1 MELTPALERRLLQVA
16 IAAAC
21 LVPLSAGGLGV
32 LRGAAFLRAA
42 PLVDLDSHVR
52 YLSGLLLAI
61 GIGFAISIPT
71 IERQGARMR
80 TLGLLVVVGGLAR
93 LLSVTQDGLPSAGHR
108 FGLVMELIIV
118 PALLLWQARVAQRC
132 GAAPSTSTV
141 GR

>member
-1 MELTPALERRLLQVA
+1 MALTTATERRLLQVA
-16 IAAAC
+16 VGLAC
-21 LVPLSAGGLGV
+21 LVPLLAGGIGV

-61 GIGFAISIPT
+61 GVGFAASIPA
-71 IERQGARMR
+71 IEQHGARMR
-80 TLGLLVVVGGLAR
+80 TLGLLVVTGGLAR
-93 LLSVTQDGLPSAGHR
+93 LLSLYHDGLPSAGHR

-118 PALLLWQARVAQRC
+118 PALLLWQARVAQRV
-132 GAAPSTSTV
+132 GAAPSTTIV